1 MPGLSDNP
9 SMHTHLT
16 RPRAVLAVM
25 LIAAVAAVGAYAF
38 TASNTIP
45 DSNAGSGTSAVS
57 GYTATNIAYTLNAD
71 PLKVDTITFDLDAAA
86 STVKVQT
93 DGSTWFD
100 CSATA
105 GGSNTVTCDYSL
117 APLTLSA
124 ITTLN
129 VIATQ
134 N

>member
-1 MPGLSDNP
+1 MN
-9 SMHTHLT
+9 THLT

-38 TASNTIP
+38 TASNTVP
-45 DSNAGSGTSAVS
+45 DSNAGSGTSTVS
-57 GYTATNIAYTLNAD
+57 GYTATNIEYTLNAD

-86 STVKVQT
+86 NTVKVET

-105 GGSNTVTCDYSL
+105 GGSNTVTCDYSSSPITL
-117 APLTLSA
+117 AG